1 MDLVF
6 LPGANSTG
14 AISLKAIGALA
25 ALSTNNS
32 KENLII
38 FWKFWEISFFRKS
51 IERC

>member
-14 AISLKAIGALA
+14 AISLKAIGDLA

-32 KENLII
+32 KKNSNYFLKILRN
-38 FWKFWEISFFRKS
+38 FFF
-51 IERC
+51 